1 MGKSIVYH
9 AMELNPLSW
18 STVNELGYHEFLQL
32 SDKHCEKFKL
42 MHMANWEE
50 ENKIEPGFIL
60 QKFNAS
66 IRNFVPGNNYD
77 LVYFDAFAPQVQP
90 ELWGKDVFSKI
101 FHSMTSKG
109 KMVTYCAKGV
119 VRRTLE
125 NIGFK
130 VERLPGPPGKREM
143 LRATHP

>member
-1 MGKSIVYH
+1 MKSEIRITDDGSATLFVPELAEHYHSTFGAVQESKHVFIEKGFNSFSGQSVHIFEVGFETGLNALLTLLNSMGKSIVYH

-60 QKFNAS
+60 QKFNA
-66 IRNFVPGNNYD
+66 F
-77 LVYFDAFAPQVQP
+77 
-90 ELWGKDVFSKI
+90 
-101 FHSMTSKG
+101 
-109 KMVTYCAKGV
+109 
-119 VRRTLE
+119 
-125 NIGFK
+125 
-130 VERLPGPPGKREM
+130 
-143 LRATHP
+143 